1 MRIAI
6 IGGGAAGMMAGIQAA
21 EGGAAVTLFEG
32 NEKLGKKV
40 YITGKGRCN
49 LTNAKTYDEF
59 FKGLAH
65 NGRFMYSAMHFFSNL
80 RMMDLIEGL
89 GVPLNVERGERVF
102 PASNKASDVSR
113 ALEGRL
119 RALGVEIRLNARVEA
134 VKTAPNG
141 FLVRASGREEPFS
154 RVILC
159 TGGLSYPATGSDGF
173 GLALAQALGHEVTDL
188 QPSLIP
194 ILTRED
200 WPKALSGLSLK
211 NVEFSAR
218 RGKKLLFKELGEMLF
233 THFGLSGP
241 LVLSAS
247 AHLVGLPLDEIL
259 LLIDLKPGL
268 SHEQL
273 DARLLRELTAEP
285 RKQMAGLM
293 AALAPKSL
301 GLALLELAGIP
312 EGTVASQ
319 LTRSQRGDLAGILKA
334 LPLHAAGFR
343 PIEEAIIT
351 RGGLNIK
358 QIDPSTMQSKLLPG
372 LYLAGEMLDV
382 DGYTG
387 GFNLQIAWSTGALA
401 GHSAA
406 AGA

>member
-6 IGGGAAGMMAGIQAA
+6 IGGGAAGLMAGIKAA
-21 EGGAAVTLFEG
+21 EAGANVTLFEG

-49 LTNAKTYDEF
+49 LTNAKIGDEF
-59 FKGLAH
+59 FKGFAH
-65 NGRFMYSAMHFFSNL
+65 NGKFMHSAMHFFSNL
-80 RMMDLIEGL
+80 QMMDLLEGL
-89 GVPLNVERGERVF
+89 GVPLNVERGDRVF
-102 PASNKASDVSR
+102 PVSNKASDVSR

-134 VKTAPNG
+134 IKRAESG
-141 FLVRASGREEPFS
+141 FHLSANGREELFS

-173 GLALAQALGHEVTDL
+173 GLQLARGLGHEITDL
-188 QPSLIP
+188 KPSLIP
-194 ILTRED
+194 ILTKED
-200 WPKALSGLSLK
+200 WPRALSGLSLK
-211 NVEFSAR
+211 NVEFSAKQ
-218 RGKKLLFKELGEMLF
+218 GKKLLFKELGEMLF

-247 AHLVGLPLDEIL
+247 AHLVEGPLDEL
-259 LLIDLKPGL
+259 HLLIDLKPGL

-273 DARLLRELTAEP
+273 DARLLRELAAEP
-285 RKQMAGLM
+285 RRQMANLM
-293 AALAPKSL
+293 GALAPKSMAPVL
-301 GLALLELAGIP
+301 LAQAAIP
-312 EGTVASQ
+312 DGTIASQ
-319 LTRSQRGDLAGILKA
+319 LTRAQRGDLAGALKA

-343 PIEEAIIT
+343 PIDEAIIT
-351 RGGLNIK
+351 RGGLKIK
-358 QIDPSTMQSKLLPG
+358 QIDPSTLQSKLVPG
-372 LYLAGEMLDV
+372 LYFAGEMLDV

-406 AGA
+406 SA